1 MSAHPLPPSPLEG
14 RGCRAK
20 ARRERG
26 GPRSSHHAFTLIEL
40 LTTIAIIALL
50 IGLLLPTLGT
60 ARNTAQSIACASNA
74 RQLALAATL
83 YANDADS
90 HLPPGA
96 PDFLTNHTR
105 WHGSRTSISDAFT
118 LEGGTLTPY
127 LQASSGRVR
136 ACPTFKPTT
145 RALEDSDPT
154 QTGAFESAAGG
165 FGYNNTYLGQT
176 RNRQG
181 QLITDR
187 VGTRID
193 RVQRPSETAAFADA
207 AFVGDR
213 APTDLIEYSF
223 IEPRF
228 IAGPFSAG
236 FRPEPSIHFRHATS
250 TTNVAWL
257 DTHVSSA
264 SKTFTHTNGLYGTD
278 PTKHDLGWF

>member
-1 MSAHPLPPSPLEG
+1 SRP
-14 RGCRAK
+14 
-20 ARRERG
+20 
-26 GPRSSHHAFTLIEL
+26 AFTLIEL
-40 LTTIAIIALL
+40 LVTIAIIALL
-50 IGLLLPTLGT
+50 IGILLPSLGA

-105 WHGSRTSISDAFT
+105 WHGSRTSTSDAFT
-118 LEGGTLTPY
+118 PERGTLTPY

-145 RALEDSDPT
+145 LALEETDPT
-154 QTGAFESAAGG
+154 TTGAFESAAGG

-176 RNRQG
+176 RDRRG

-228 IAGPFSAG
+228 IVGPNAAG
-236 FRPEPSIHFRHATS
+236 FRLEPSVHFRHANGS
-250 TTNVAWL
+250 TNVAWL
-257 DTHVSSA
+257 DTHVSPA
-264 SKTFTHTNGLYGTD
+264 SKTFTHTNGLYRTD
-278 PTKHDLGWF
+278 PTEHDLGWFGEADSNELFDLE